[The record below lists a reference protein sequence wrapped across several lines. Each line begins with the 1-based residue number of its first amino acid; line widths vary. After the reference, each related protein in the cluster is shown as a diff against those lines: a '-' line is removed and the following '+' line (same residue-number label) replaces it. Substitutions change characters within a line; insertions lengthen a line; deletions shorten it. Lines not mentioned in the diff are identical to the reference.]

1 MGGKAAIGK
10 HAEPSGGSQMGAR
23 GLARGAWAAR
33 GAAGDMRRPRVASGR
48 VDTLDGLRTLAIASI
63 IAYHLGV
70 AWLPSGHMGVVMFL
84 VLTGYLVTCSLLRQY
99 DRSGAVSLRAF
110 WQRRL
115 SRLWP
120 ALVAM
125 VVLVALACVAFN
137 HVLLTKMRPD
147 IVPSL
152 LGFSNW
158 YYVFS
163 GSSYFEQIGPPSP
176 LTHLWYIGI
185 DVQVCLVWPL
195 VLALMLRKGAGRGA
209 IAAACACIAVVS
221 CVLMGVLYDPSADP
235 SRVYY
240 GTDTR
245 CFAVLFG
252 ALLALWWPLG
262 SAPRTGRGLVRR
274 LGPVGMGVAG
284 TLSLAGL
291 LSIMVLVP
299 ATSPVLYRGGMVLVC
314 ALTMLLMASLMTP
327 GSFIARAFSWRPLV
341 WLGVRSYSLYLWHYP
356 IIQLLDADGA
366 APWWLKLVAV
376 AASLVAMVASW
387 RLVERP
393 FADGRVWRAL
403 AGLRRDA
410 GGSAATGL
418 LPSQG
423 RWSRTQ
429 ARQMAVRHARRDGV
443 RAAFAMAA
451 AAATA
456 MAAAVGCLVV
466 PEATLVPEEAIVSTG
481 EAADRGVDLAARR
494 GSGVSAL
501 VMESPVGPTQPEAS
515 PTPEPVQIMEP
526 TVERPTLPDEYF
538 ALRAPAEEVARG
550 VLDPVLIG
558 DSVPGDTN
566 FYGTFPDGFI
576 DSFIGR
582 RPDQAVGVFQDY
594 LAQGAVGDVVV
605 FAVFSNTTPT
615 PEQLEQLVADA
626 GPDRSVYLVGT
637 VNPDGFQDVANQNL
651 MDCAAAHDN
660 VTYVDW
666 PATCAGWEGVYL
678 YPDGT
683 HLTPEGGPV
692 YLDMIAR
699 AIGEDMLMAG
709 GTAEPI

>member
-1 MGGKAAIGK
+1 M
-10 HAEPSGGSQMGAR
+10 
-23 GLARGAWAAR
+23 
-33 GAAGDMRRPRVASGR
+33 
-48 VDTLDGLRTLAIASI
+48 
-63 IAYHLGV
+63 
-70 AWLPSGHMGVVMFL
+70 
-84 VLTGYLVTCSLLRQY
+84 
-99 DRSGAVSLRAF
+99 
-110 WQRRL
+110 
-115 SRLWP
+115 
-120 ALVAM
+120 
-125 VVLVALACVAFN
+125 
-137 HVLLTKMRPD
+137 
-147 IVPSL
+147 
-152 LGFSNW
+152 
-158 YYVFS
+158 
-163 GSSYFEQIGPPSP
+163 
-176 LTHLWYIGI
+176 
-185 DVQVCLVWPL
+185 WPL
-195 VLALMLRKGAGRGA
+195 VLAFMLRKGAGRGA
-209 IAAACACIAVVS
+209 IAVACACIAVVS

-262 SAPRTGRGLVRR
+262 SAPRAGRGLVRR

-284 TLSLAGL
+284 ALSLAGL
-291 LSIMVLVP
+291 LAIMVLVP

-387 RLVERP
+387 CLVERP
-393 FADGRVWRAL
+393 FADDRVWRAL
-403 AGLRRDA
+403 AGLRRGA

-443 RAAFAMAA
+443 RAAFAMVA

-456 MAAAVGCLVV
+456 VAAAVGCLVV

-501 VMESPVGPTQPEAS
+501 VIEVTRGADAARSVANPRARPGWS
-515 PTPEPVQIMEP
+515 EP
-526 TVERPTLPDEYF
+526 TVERPTLPDGYF

-558 DSVPGDTN
+558 DSVPGDTKN

-594 LAQGAVGDVVV
+594 LAQGAVGDIVV

-660 VTYVDW
+660 VTYVDR

-692 YLDMIAR
+692 YLEQMIAR
-699 AIGEDMLMAG
+699 GRRRAHMLMAG